1 MSIVFQKTQAP
12 SILKCVVIA
21 SEGSSKLTTLL
32 RFLSLSFSDMFFVI
46 GGVLE
51 HNLFVCPLV
60 TSFGFVC
67 FCLGVGSSFFVLSF
81 PLY

>member
-32 RFLSLSFSDMFFVI
+32 IFLSLSFSDMFFAI
-46 GGVLE
+46 GG
-51 HNLFVCPLV
+51 
-60 TSFGFVC
+60 G
-67 FCLGVGSSFFVLSF
+67 LGT
-81 PLY
+81 